1 MNEPKAPL
9 EVIDGPWGYACR
21 EADAVFIPAVS
32 ATPDYPLRR
41 VLRELFERTGETR
54 MVFSAILNP
63 DDLRP
68 RLRNIV
74 REWDEYVEYMDDYSH
89 CIEIRYELP
98 VSPGAVD
105 PVAAAPCVSPSTRDE
120 ESSL

>member
-1 MNEPKAPL
+1 VPLEGNEVSVMQEPKAPL
-9 EVIDGPWGYACR
+9 EVIEGPWGYACR
-21 EADAVFIPAVS
+21 EADAVFIPAVM

-54 MVFSAILNP
+54 VIFSAILNP

-74 REWDEYVEYMDDYSH
+74 REWDEYIEYMDDYSH
-89 CIEIRYELP
+89 CIEIRYEVPL
-98 VSPGAVD
+98 
-105 PVAAAPCVSPSTRDE
+105 T
-120 ESSL
+120 